1 MIWGCFI
8 GNKLGPIAFIDSMV
22 NSDRYINILDDHLL
36 PYLDALTNDGI
47 TNIIFQQ
54 DNARPHVSDKTRTFL
69 TTAAT
74 QHGFIVMDHWPPYSP
89 DMNLIEHLWA
99 HIKLELYR
107 RYPDTATLRGS
118 PSYIRQ
124 RITERVQEIWW
135 SIGEEVPDSLINS
148 MPDRVQALIKA
159 KGRYT
164 EY

>member
-1 MIWGCFI
+1 MIWACFV
-8 GNKLGPIAFIDSMV
+8 GNKLGPIAFIDGTV

-74 QHGFIVMDHWPPYSP
+74 QHGFIVMDYSP
-89 DMNLIEHLWA
+89 DMNLIENLCAHL
-99 HIKLELYR
+99 KLELYR
-107 RYPDTATLRGS
+107 RYPDTATLRGDL
-118 PSYIRQ
+118 SYIRQ

-135 SIGEEVPDSLINS
+135 SI
-148 MPDRVQALIKA
+148 A
-159 KGRYT
+159 
-164 EY
+164 